1 MVVDVVKEEEE
12 SGLCKKREEMG
23 VGKQAVW
30 LLMW

>member
-1 MVVDVVKEEEE
+1 MKEEEE
-12 SGLCKKREEMG
+12 EEGKSGLCKKREEMG

>member
-1 MVVDVVKEEEE
+1 VKEEEKEE
-12 SGLCKKREEMG
+12 SGLCKKREERG

>member
-1 MVVDVVKEEEE
+1 VKEEEEEE
-12 SGLCKKREEMG
+12 SGLCKKREEIG